1 MYSSAIAWQTAA
13 IALLASGTM
22 PGATPALPMD
32 PPSESVTVKLSEWKV
47 ALSAS
52 EVSAGPVRFMVVNTG
67 RVPHAFEVEGK
78 GLERETPLIQP
89 GDTATLVVTLKAGA
103 YEAYC
108 PVGGTSHKML
118 GMETHFSVGGSMTMS
133 LGMLMAKE
141 AMPPIEPGSKPPTA
155 AAKRITVVGGG
166 PVIQILPGPFPFPDS
181 AAATVAEFGD
191 ERASL
196 MGQERNGAYSDS
208 IAQVTGTFSLTAL
221 DLGAMRDSVTGT
233 AEFKTQDG
241 ASWRLI
247 LDRVQTKDVTRH
259 PRFGGVIMG
268 LYYHGNTG
276 VHNPLVP
283 TINSKVALWAF
294 GHLWRN
300 GELVTD
306 NAAVHVML
314 LSRTRRPGDFHL
326 ACYDCSRQP
335 VEELQLQVTPAAGQ
349 PPLPAPGGFLFLNWE
364 RSRGM

>member
-1 MYSSAIAWQTAA
+1 MYSSVITWLTAGVM
-13 IALLASGTM
+13 LLASG
-22 PGATPALPMD
+22 ATPGTAPAVPTD
-32 PPSESVTVKLSEWKV
+32 HPVESVTVKLSEWKV

-52 EVSAGPVRFMVVNTG
+52 ELSAGPVRFMVVNTG
-67 RVPHAFEVEGK
+67 SVPHAFEVEGK
-78 GLERETPLIQP
+78 GIEQETPLIQP
-89 GDTATLVVTLKAGA
+89 GDSATLIVTLKAGA

-108 PVGGTSHKML
+108 PVGGESHKML
-118 GMETHFSVGGSMTMS
+118 GMETHFSVGGGMTMS
-133 LGMLMAKE
+133 RGLPMTKE
-141 AMPPIEPGSKPPTA
+141 VMPPIEPGSEPPPA
-155 AAKRITVVGGG
+155 AVKRIAVVGGG

-196 MGQERNGAYSDS
+196 MGQEQNGAYSDNV
-208 IAQVTGTFSLTAL
+208 AQVTGTFSLTAL

-283 TINSKVALWAF
+283 TINSRVALWAF
-294 GHLWRN
+294 GRLWRN
-300 GELVTD
+300 GELVTG

-335 VEELQLQVTPAAGQ
+335 VEELQLQVTAAAGQ

-364 RSRGM
+364 RSRGI